1 MGQITDTGQDAI
13 LQAACDFAREALKD
27 DHSGHDWWHAE
38 RVAETARAIAR
49 AEGADEFICI
59 LAAILHD
66 LADEKVAGDEEA
78 GLAMVRAWLDR
89 QGLAEPTAG
98 RGAGHILEIISTMSF
113 RGGNRPPMR
122 TLEGRVVQ
130 DADRLD
136 AMGAIG
142 IARTFA
148 YGGAH
153 GRPLHDPDAAPRGA
167 MTETEYRQA
176 RSTGIN
182 HFHEK
187 LLKLRGLMNTETAKK
202 MAQGRHRFM
211 EEFLARFHD
220 EWAGRK

>member
-1 MGQITDTGQDAI
+1 MSQITGADQNAV
-13 LQAACDFAREALKD
+13 LEAARDYARRELKN

-38 RVAETARAIAR
+38 RVAATAETIAR
-49 AEGADEFICI
+49 AEGADEFVCT

-66 LADEKVAGDEEA
+66 VADYKVAGSEEG
-78 GLAMVRAWLDR
+78 GLARVRAWLEG
-89 QGLAEPTAG
+89 QGLARPAYDNV
-98 RGAGHILEIISTMSF
+98 LEIISTMSF

-153 GRPLHDPDAAPRGA
+153 ARPIHDPEAAPRAA
-167 MTETEYRQA
+167 MTEAQYRES

-187 LLKLRGLMNTETAKK
+187 LLKLRDLMNTETARK

-211 EEFLARFHD
+211 EEYLARFDD

>member
-1 MGQITDTGQDAI
+1 MDQTVDAGRNPI
-13 LQAACDFAREALKD
+13 IQAARDFARDSLED

-38 RVAETARAIAR
+38 RVKATAQTVAR
-49 AEGADEFICI
+49 AEGADEFVCV
-59 LAAILHD
+59 LAALLHD
-66 LADEKVAGDEEA
+66 VADEKVAGSEEA
-78 GLAMVRAWLDR
+78 GLARVRAWLDR
-89 QGLAEPTAG
+89 QALARPAYDNV
-98 RGAGHILEIISTMSF
+98 LEIISTMSF

-153 GRPLHDPDAAPRGA
+153 ARPIHDPEAAPRAA
-167 MTETEYRQA
+167 MTEAQYRES

-187 LLKLRGLMNTETAKK
+187 LLKLRDLMNTETARK

-211 EEFLARFHD
+211 EEYLARFDD